1 MPIIANSHKIMDRLT
16 LVDQLKQHLPG
27 GMSFFVP
34 TKPALEFLLA
44 AKTET
49 IALALPPLQ
58 LPKVKLSEYA
68 GPQGEEVCKYGFDLE
83 RVDGQ
88 PLSQEQRQWLIA
100 RYLVKLEGCDV
111 FVNTVL
117 VQEELAQLQ
126 QQKATRKPS
135 LSDEQ
140 MLDVAEVCFVRIAEI
155 LSKHGITV
163 REVFQKYAVTEML
176 PESKTVLELIV
187 PAAFLEAIRNDLGL
201 RELSDLEAACMLR
214 VLSKPELGNAIVL
227 NEFALIMENFGV
239 PLLETTLSDDPPLAE
254 EEYTPDGAE
263 QPRTYNLANID
274 ADGTGILQAVAR
286 YLLKEYLH
294 PREFFGKMIK
304 PNQEVKTEK
313 KTYRLDLLSQK
324 DFYLKVKIANIRKVL
339 TENQSLNTELCLDP
353 ATHPTVFN
361 MKTFVRA
368 LEDIAEIE
376 QEKIFEE
383 QKEAELT
390 QKSLEKKVSGS
401 QLPPRQE
408 SPNKSADSAATDYD
422 SAAQSA
428 KAPEVKPEV

>member
-1 MPIIANSHKIMDRLT
+1 MSTSKDALSQSQNKVKELEGQIAELEKKVKSLKGVIEQLSQEAKAQSMKDEPPLVQKKEAPVVGKKEAVVKKEEPAQSEPQLTEEIRQEIRFTLPIIANSHKIMDRLT
-16 LVDQLKQHLPG
+16 LVDQLKQHLPN

-34 TKPALEFLLA
+34 TKPTLEYLLA

-58 LPKVKLSEYA
+58 LPKVKLSEYV

-176 PESKTVLELIV
+176 PESKTVLEMIV
-187 PAAFLEAIRNDLGL
+187 PTAFFEAIRNDLGL

-263 QPRTYNLANID
+263 QPRTYNLASID
-274 ADGTGILQAVAR
+274 EDGTLILQAVAR

-313 KTYRLDLLSQK
+313 KTYKLDLLS
-324 DFYLKVKIANIRKVL
+324 
-339 TENQSLNTELCLDP
+339 
-353 ATHPTVFN
+353 
-361 MKTFVRA
+361 
-368 LEDIAEIE
+368 
-376 QEKIFEE
+376 
-383 QKEAELT
+383 
-390 QKSLEKKVSGS
+390 
-401 QLPPRQE
+401 
-408 SPNKSADSAATDYD
+408 
-422 SAAQSA
+422 
-428 KAPEVKPEV
+428 